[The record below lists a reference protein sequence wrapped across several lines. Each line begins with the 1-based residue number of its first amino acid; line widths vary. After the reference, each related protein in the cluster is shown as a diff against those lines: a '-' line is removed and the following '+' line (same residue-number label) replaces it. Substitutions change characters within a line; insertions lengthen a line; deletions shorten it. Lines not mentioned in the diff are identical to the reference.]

1 MHKWLNQHIQAASV
15 VLHRLHLQLL
25 STILIMTVIGVTLA
39 IPSLIY
45 VMLQNANTLI
55 MDVKKEAKMSVFL
68 QQNASQTTIDAIK
81 TKLGNQSDIEEFTFV
96 SKDTALKQLIETTD
110 NPELIASL
118 EDNPLPH
125 AFFIKPA
132 SIDKSA
138 LKSLKSNLEQLD
150 GVAEVVVDSGW
161 VNRLNSL
168 LSIGKKAVWI
178 FGCLLGFA
186 LIAVISNT
194 IRMQILTHKDEIEV
208 SELFGATKS
217 FIRRPFLYLGTLYG
231 LGGGIIACLLLWL
244 VLYTFN
250 QSVIQ
255 IAKEYASDFT
265 LQFNAAPTFLYMIA
279 VSVLIGWLAS
289 YWAVTLRSP
298 AQ

>member
-150 GVAEVVVDSGW
+150 GVAEVVVD
-161 VNRLNSL
+161 
-168 LSIGKKAVWI
+168 
-178 FGCLLGFA
+178 C
-186 LIAVISNT
+186 
-194 IRMQILTHKDEIEV
+194 
-208 SELFGATKS
+208 
-217 FIRRPFLYLGTLYG
+217 
-231 LGGGIIACLLLWL
+231 
-244 VLYTFN
+244 
-250 QSVIQ
+250 
-255 IAKEYASDFT
+255 SD
-265 LQFNAAPTFLYMIA
+265 
-279 VSVLIGWLAS
+279 
-289 YWAVTLRSP
+289 
-298 AQ
+298 